1 MYADYG
7 TYYNG
12 LDTSQNC
19 NSFKTALTIWISN
32 NDRHLNY
39 GDIDSFYNKTDL
51 KPAEFPFTGSIVV
64 DRYCSEIPNGQ
75 DSCNFRYNN
84 RTPGV
89 RSFCFT
95 GGTAAA
101 YCLCYA
107 KEHVFPSS
115 WFDDTVLMR
124 TDMHYVWPAD
134 SKTNN
139 DKSNFPL
146 GYVRPTPISMS
157 YNGTKIGRSD
167 AARNFGYIGAKDTLV
182 ASNNSTFNKVF
193 EPIDSFKGDF
203 ARAYLYVA
211 TRYGDRIANWKN
223 LDAIGSKV
231 ISNTSYTGLEPWIL
245 QLCVKWHKQDPP
257 SVFEMK
263 RNDSVFAIQGNRN
276 PFIDYPEWVEKVFGP
291 NGSASCL
298 TTAIRT
304 NKTVDFTIYP
314 NPTNS
319 VINIQFANSSS
330 IDKNATIE
338 VIDLVGKIIL
348 QQNVFFNNETKSLD
362 VSNLSKGIYMISI
375 KNEGQNNVT
384 SFIKQ

>member
-1 MYADYG
+1 MNANPG
-7 TYYNG
+7 TYYIG
-12 LDTSQNC
+12 LDTTQNC
-19 NSFKTALTIWISN
+19 SNFKTKLTNWIS

-51 KPAEFPFTGSIVV
+51 KQAEFPFTGSIIV
-64 DRYCSEIPNGQ
+64 DRYCSEIPTAL
-75 DSCNFRYNN
+75 DSCNFRYND
-84 RTPGV
+84 RTSGA

-115 WFDDTVLMR
+115 WFNDTVLMR
-124 TDMHYVWPAD
+124 TDMHFVWPAD

-146 GYVRPTPISMS
+146 GFVRPTAISTS

-167 AARNFGYIGAKDTLV
+167 AAKNFGYIGAKDTLV
-182 ASNNSTFNKVF
+182 AINNSTFNKVF

-211 TRYGDRIANWKN
+211 TRYGDRISNWKN
-223 LDAIGSKV
+223 LDAIGKMV

-245 QLCVKWHKQDPP
+245 QLCVKWHKLDPP
-257 SVFEMK
+257 SAFEIK

-276 PFIDYPEWVEKVFGP
+276 PYIDYPEWVEKVFGV
-291 NGSASCL
+291 NGSGTCVA
-298 TTAIRT
+298 TTIKT
-304 NKTVDFTIYP
+304 TKTVDFAVYP
-314 NPTNS
+314 NPTS
-319 VINIQFANSSS
+319 GQLNIQFANLNSNN
-330 IDKNATIE
+330 KNAILE
-338 VIDLVGKIIL
+338 VYDLVGKVIIQYQIL
-348 QQNVFFNNETKSLD
+348 LNREFETLD
-362 VSNLSKGIYMISI
+362 VSSLSKGIYMINIRS
-375 KNEGQNNVT
+375 EGQNNVT
-384 SFIKQ
+384 TFVKQ